1 MNNHL
6 LSLSEE
12 DIRNIEERLSMLYTK
27 SKSQCA
33 SSNERDY
40 WFAKYMEAK
49 MICTYLDIVVSP
61 PNNRNRIHV
70 EIK

>member
-12 DIRNIEERLSMLYTK
+12 DIHNIEERLSMLYMK
-27 SKSQCA
+27 SRSQCL

-40 WFAKYMEAK
+40 WFGKYMEAK
-49 MICTYLDIVVSP
+49 TICTYLHINVYP

-70 EIK
+70 EIR